1 MKALKTK
8 ENILIFEAY
17 EIKFGKLDEYE
28 PDVEKWGLYDEEG
41 NIQLYAIDNEF
52 EVVEFDPAT
61 KPEDYVEGKYFYI
74 DGEFVLNPDWVPPLP
89 PIEDQVKGLAEDIAT
104 VDENSAQIAA
114 NLDYIAMEL
123 GIDLDE

>member
-17 EIKFGKLDEYE
+17 EIKFGKLDEYV
-28 PDVEKWGLYDEEG
+28 PG